1 MIPNINLLP
10 KTDKR
15 KAESNLVYIII
26 GAIAILVLAIMLW
39 QYFSARSSLGDLTTQ
54 ETTLQQEV
62 AQLQTQYDNLL
73 AAQNRGSLEESVTF
87 VERVSYAVSP
97 LIDETQDVLPDNT
110 YLRSYSFSESA
121 VSINV
126 DFETLGSIAR
136 YVSALENSP
145 YFTDAQLSNVSNFEL
160 NPVSSS
166 EEEEDETEKFNEVP
180 RYSTTITIEINQTYL
195 ATGGVQ

>member
-26 GAIAILVLAIMLW
+26 GAIAILALAFMLW
-39 QYFSARSSLGDLTTQ
+39 QYFSARSSLADLTT
-54 ETTLQQEV
+54 EEATLQQEV
-62 AQLQTQYDNLL
+62 AQLQTQYDSLL
-73 AAQNRGSLEESVTF
+73 AAQNRGSLEQSVTF

-97 LIDETQDVLPDNT
+97 LIDETQDLLPANT
-110 YLRSYSFSESA
+110 YLRSYSFTETA

-126 DFETLGSIAR
+126 DFETLGNIAQ
-136 YVSALENSP
+136 YVSALENSL

-160 NPVSSS
+160 NPVSSG
-166 EEEEDETEKFNEVP
+166 EEEEDESEKFNEVP
-180 RYSTTITIEINQTYL
+180 RYSTTITIDINQTYL

>member
-26 GAIAILVLAIMLW
+26 GAIAILALAFMLL
-39 QYFSARSSLGDLTTQ
+39 QYFSALSSLADLTT
-54 ETTLQQEV
+54 EEATLQQEV
-62 AQLQTQYDNLL
+62 EQLQTEYNLL
-73 AAQNRGSLEESVTF
+73 LASQSHGSLEESVTF

-97 LIDETQDVLPDNT
+97 LIDETQDLLPANS
-110 YLRSYSFSESA
+110 YLRSYSFSETA

-126 DFETLGSIAR
+126 DFETLGSIAQ

-160 NPVSSS
+160 SPGSSG